1 MWRMSTGLD
10 TAVLANENMRIP
22 LFLTLAPFLTKNMQK
37 KQKQKKSVKEQT
49 QKIDSPRIF
58 SPNYYALSF
67 GRNFFFPKKSYFIAI
82 YYWRVL
88 NIFTLLLKTV
98 NKIKQKNSIFPL
110 KHMSSVVKIL
120 VTAHYMFSIFLLAT
134 SKIVLKSW
142 VVLFFFNF
150 TFV

>member
-1 MWRMSTGLD
+1 MSTGLD

-82 YYWRVL
+82 YY
-88 NIFTLLLKTV
+88 
-98 NKIKQKNSIFPL
+98 
-110 KHMSSVVKIL
+110 
-120 VTAHYMFSIFLLAT
+120 
-134 SKIVLKSW
+134 
-142 VVLFFFNF
+142 
-150 TFV
+150 